1 MLTVQMMIGTVE
13 AERTKGRS
21 QRRYHGYTTG
31 AQRSDAA
38 IGHANVSG
46 DHSVALLL
54 SQSATRNPQGRPAQP
69 QTAERPLARA
79 REHRIIEAET
89 PHVSSE

>member
-13 AERTKGRS
+13 AERTNGRS

-38 IGHANVSG
+38 IGHANVSN

-54 SQSATRNPQGRPAQP
+54 SQSATRNPAT
-69 QTAERPLARA
+69 TASPTANCGAATRSIAANTGSLNRKL
-79 REHRIIEAET
+79 RT
-89 PHVSSE
+89 

>member
-1 MLTVQMMIGTVE
+1 MLTVQMMIGAVD
-13 AERTKGRS
+13 AERTNGSS

-46 DHSVALLL
+46 DHSMVLLFI
-54 SQSATRNPQGRPAQP
+54 QSATRNPPT
-69 QTAERPLARA
+69 TASPTANCGAATR
-79 REHRIIEAET
+79 
-89 PHVSSE
+89 SSAANTGSLKRKLRT